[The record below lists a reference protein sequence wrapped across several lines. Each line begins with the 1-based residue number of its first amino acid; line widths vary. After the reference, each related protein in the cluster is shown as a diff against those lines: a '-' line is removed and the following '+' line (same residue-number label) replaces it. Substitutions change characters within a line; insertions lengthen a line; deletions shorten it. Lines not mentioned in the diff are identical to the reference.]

1 MAKDSQPSTRDLITL
16 GSTGAASVVAGT
28 VLGLLV
34 DWLTDLSPLFLFVGL
49 ALGITSACLMTY
61 TRVRKFLS

>member
-1 MAKDSQPSTRDLITL
+1 MATNSQPSTRDLVTL
-16 GSTGAASVVAGT
+16 GSTVAGCVVGGI

-34 DWLTDLSPLFLFVGL
+34 DKLTGTSPVFLFVGL

-61 TRVRKFLS
+61 TRVRNFLS